1 MTPAVSHGKTLFV
14 VQTTHSAHFG
24 TPFFLQG
31 VTFLLNTVESNPQ
44 LKCKIKKNVTIK
56 WLRVRAAAFSVVSTL
71 TGDPCPSSGKTLKA
85 VATLGH
91 SYTSHVNIEV
101 KAGD

>member
-1 MTPAVSHGKTLFV
+1 MTPAVSHSKTLFV

-31 VTFLLNTVESNPQ
+31 FTFLLNTVESNPQ
-44 LKCKIKKNVTIK
+44 LKCKIKKCHNKMASCSGSSLQCCLNTH
-56 WLRVRAAAFSVVSTL
+56 RC
-71 TGDPCPSSGKTLKA
+71 DPCPSSGKTLKA